1 VSHKF
6 CKVPVESRFRIHF
19 SSSPWVTKGTLHGFL
34 HHCPFIIM
42 VLSNGFSTQSSPM
55 DVAMQ
60 HGSTAT
66 IAEDVLSPSALATE
80 RGSGAPIVEDVSYP
94 PTVATE
100 DGSSA
105 MLAEDVL
112 EVVIPF
118 LTMEPPAHTM
128 RGPKEGRTSNFTT
141 GEHVHVWCDRCANFE
156 SPCAATHNACPDC
169 RILRTI
175 MQLSRRWFEF
185 MWDYRMDM
193 ETAES

>member
-1 VSHKF
+1 
-6 CKVPVESRFRIHF
+6 
-19 SSSPWVTKGTLHGFL
+19 
-34 HHCPFIIM
+34 
-42 VLSNGFSTQSSPM
+42 
-55 DVAMQ
+55 MQ

-66 IAEDVLSPSALATE
+66 IAEDVPSPPALATE
-80 RGSGAPIVEDVSYP
+80 HGSGPKIVEDVSYP
-94 PTVATE
+94 PADATE
-100 DGSSA
+100 HGSSA

-118 LTMEPPAHTM
+118 LTMKPPALTM
-128 RGPKEGRTSNFTT
+128 CGPKEGRTQILIT

-156 SPCAATHNACPDC
+156 TPCAVTHNACPDC